1 MRYFDTGATRDTD
14 EGKLDFEGFL
24 SPRVLYRFAQY
35 MHYHRH
41 QADGKL
47 RASDNWQKGIPAE
60 AYMKSLTRHFMEL
73 WLCWREGVHEKINDI
88 LCAILFNT
96 QGLLHERLGPAD
108 PPAPRPVDFE
118 DSPSPH
124 GLRAHL
130 GGGCGLAYDNIGP
143 EGVALTANDRAA
155 LWNQAH
161 HPVDRRGRVSLNE
174 RW

>member
-1 MRYFDTGATRDTD
+1 MRYFETGATRDTD

-24 SPRVLYRFAQY
+24 SPRVLYRFAEY
-35 MHYHRH
+35 MHHHRR
-41 QADGKL
+41 QADGVL
-47 RASDNWQKGIPAE
+47 RASDNWQKGIPRE

-73 WLCWREGVHEKINDI
+73 WLCWREGVDETINDI

-96 QGLLHERLGPAD
+96 QGLLHERLGATI
-108 PPAPRPVDFE
+108 APSSPVDVE
-118 DSPSPH
+118 DRTDSTC
-124 GLRAHL
+124 LRTHL
-130 GGGCGLAYDNIGP
+130 GRGCGLAYDNIGP

>member
-14 EGKLDFEGFL
+14 EGKLDFEGFI

-35 MHYHRH
+35 MHHHRH

-47 RASDNWQKGIPAE
+47 RASDNWQKGIPQE

-73 WLCWREGVHEKINDI
+73 WLCWREGVGDTINDT
-88 LCAILFNT
+88 LCAILFNV
-96 QGLLHERLGPAD
+96 QGLLHERLGATGID
-108 PPAPRPVDFE
+108 CGTVDYQDCTPAPRV
-118 DSPSPH
+118 
-124 GLRAHL
+124 RAHL
-130 GGGCGLAYDNIGP
+130 GGGCGLAYDNLGP
-143 EGVALTANDRAA
+143 DGVALTANDRAA
-155 LWNQAH
+155 LWNEAH